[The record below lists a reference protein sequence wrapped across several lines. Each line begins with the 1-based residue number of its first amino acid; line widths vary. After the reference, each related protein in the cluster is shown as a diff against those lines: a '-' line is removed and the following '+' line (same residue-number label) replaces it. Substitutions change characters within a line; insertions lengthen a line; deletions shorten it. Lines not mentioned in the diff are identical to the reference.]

1 MARGRRAS
9 LVANG
14 WRDASPSGSVTATVG
29 RVGDVVRLLRKR
41 GSPRGE
47 VEPLWRQGLGEQ
59 LRADRVRRGERIA
72 DVAQRAGVSPQYLS
86 ELERGKKDPSSEI
99 LSAVA
104 GALEVTV
111 AELTLSAGTRL
122 AATRAAS
129 NLGSGP
135 VCLAA

>member
-1 MARGRRAS
+1 M
-9 LVANG
+9 
-14 WRDASPSGSVTATVG
+14 RD
-29 RVGDVVRLLRKR
+29 
-41 GSPRGE
+41 SPRSE

-99 LSAVA
+99 LAAVA

-111 AELTLSAGTRL
+111 ADLTLSAGTRL
-122 AATRAAS
+122 TASEAAT

>member
-1 MARGRRAS
+1 
-9 LVANG
+9 
-14 WRDASPSGSVTATVG
+14 
-29 RVGDVVRLLRKR
+29 
-41 GSPRGE
+41 

-99 LSAVA
+99 LSAIA

-129 NLGSGP
+129 HLGSGP